1 LQVAVLVVRAVL
13 EAAVQVDTLVSLDKQ
28 FLLLKE

>member
-1 LQVAVLVVRAVL
+1 LQVAVQAVRAVL